1 MLRIRSY
8 KNLFF
13 QQDFFAFSLNI
24 SFGLTFNILFI
35 VKVLGFA
42 PHSSIQETPIQREI
56 LLFFDLVLWMFSL
69 AFALLCFLTNTELVV
84 AADSELVVAVDSEL
98 VVAAD
103 TQVDCTRNN
112 NTTIIA
118 AAASRKQENKH
129 DLVESSSGIASSHQT
144 TLESLPKA
152 SDDAHGKECASIV
165 IDSNLSQ
172 NPPLSLSTF
181 NPNDGIIMEPRNDD
195 CTSECLDDPNNSQ
208 NSVKKLENVQKKNES
223 LPSKYPF
230 LSAQDLPPPLTSRPL
245 DSFTRYEVLS

>member
-1 MLRIRSY
+1 M
-8 KNLFF
+8 
-13 QQDFFAFSLNI
+13 
-24 SFGLTFNILFI
+24 
-35 VKVLGFA
+35 
-42 PHSSIQETPIQREI
+42 
-56 LLFFDLVLWMFSL
+56 
-69 AFALLCFLTNTELVV
+69 
-84 AADSELVVAVDSEL
+84 
-98 VVAAD
+98 
-103 TQVDCTRNN
+103 DCTRNN

-208 NSVKKLENVQKKNES
+208 NSFKKLENVKKKNES

-230 LSAQDLPPPLTSRPL
+230 LSAQDLPPPSSSRPL